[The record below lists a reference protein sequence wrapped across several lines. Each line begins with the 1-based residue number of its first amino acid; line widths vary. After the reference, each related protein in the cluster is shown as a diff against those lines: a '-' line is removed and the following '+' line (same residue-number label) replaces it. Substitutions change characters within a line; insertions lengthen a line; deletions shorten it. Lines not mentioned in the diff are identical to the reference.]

1 MGHVYQCLRL
11 FTLAAAARL
20 GLRVARPSR
29 GARFRSRFLVLL
41 FPLILL
47 GCRSGR
53 PAIAIIPRACGTALW
68 EPEHAGAAEAA
79 RRDGLEIYWNAPTR
93 SNDVQKQIAL
103 LEKTADQPYQAMI
116 LSPDETLAF
125 RTPIKRLLRK
135 HLPIVVVGT
144 ELGIASDPNLS
155 YVLSDEVAAGR
166 MGARRVGLL
175 LHDEGQIAILG
186 MDPKL
191 WNITLREKSFETT
204 LASEFPHIHVAARRI
219 GQANVSQEQ
228 QTAEDLL
235 ENKPKLDALV
245 ALSAE
250 STRGAYYALVE
261 FRKVHVIRLIGF
273 DQDLLP
279 PLRTGELDSVIVENT
294 YDMGRQAVEQ
304 IRQKLNGAASAER
317 IIVPPR
323 LVTGENI
330 DAPDI
335 QKIFSAHWWTE
346 Q

>member
-1 MGHVYQCLRL
+1 MGHVYQCLRFL
-11 FTLAAAARL
+11 SRAA
-20 GLRVARPSR
+20 VACLRPSEACPVR
-29 GARFRSRFLVLL
+29 EFPIRSRFLLCSFL
-41 FPLILL
+41 LILC
-47 GCRSGR
+47 GCRSGP

-79 RRDGLEIYWNAPTR
+79 RRYGFDIYWNAPTR

-103 LEKTADQPYQAMI
+103 LEKTAGESYRAMI

-125 RTPIKRLLRK
+125 RIPIKRLLRK

-144 ELGIASDPNLS
+144 ELGIGSDPNLS
-155 YVLSDEVAAGR
+155 YVLSDEVAAGQI
-166 MGARRVGLL
+166 GARRVGLL

-204 LASEFPHIHVAARRI
+204 LAAEFPHIHVAARRI

-228 QTAEDLL
+228 QTAEELL
-235 ENKPKLDALV
+235 ESKPNLDALV

-261 FRKVHVIRLIGF
+261 FGKTHVIRLIGF

-294 YDMGRQAVEQ
+294 YDMGRQAIEQ
-304 IRQKLNGAASAER
+304 VRQKLNGGPTAER
-317 IIVPPR
+317 IIVRPR

-335 QKIFSAHWWTE
+335 QKIFSARWWT
-346 Q
+346 QQ

>member
-11 FTLAAAARL
+11 LNLAAAACLRL
-20 GLRVARPSR
+20 LGARPSR
-29 GARFRSRFLVLL
+29 TSMIRSRFFLL
-41 FPLILL
+41 CFPLILL
-47 GCRSGR
+47 GCRSGS

-79 RRDGLEIYWNAPTR
+79 RRYGLQIYWNAPTR

-144 ELGIASDPNLS
+144 ELGIDSDPNLS
-155 YVLSDEVAAGR
+155 YVLSDEVAAGQ

-294 YDMGRQAVEQ
+294 YDMGRQAIEQ

-317 IIVPPR
+317 IIVQPR